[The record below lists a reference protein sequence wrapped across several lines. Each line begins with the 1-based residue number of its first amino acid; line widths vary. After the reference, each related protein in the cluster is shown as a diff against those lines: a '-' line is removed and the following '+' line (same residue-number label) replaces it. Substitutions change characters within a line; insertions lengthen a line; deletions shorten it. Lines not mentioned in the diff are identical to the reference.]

1 METEEAPG
9 VAAALEL
16 LLEELEREV
25 DRVQRLGGQSFQD
38 GNLTATKTWLARADA
53 LLDLRQDVLSLSE
66 RCRDLVGANTGRA
79 SEVRRRLP
87 RGLKTPQQ
95 AYCVPILEALV
106 ARGGSA
112 PMADILDEVH
122 ERMRDRLNKYDLEPL
137 SSDPAQLRWRNTA
150 QWARN
155 WLREQGYIRD
165 DSPAG
170 VWAISDPGRAQLEK
184 WRKGQAAE

>member
-1 METEEAPG
+1 MKPEEAPG

-38 GNLTATKTWLARADA
+38 GNLTGTKAWLARADA
-53 LLDLRQDVLSLSE
+53 LTSLRQDVLSLAE
-66 RCRDLVGANTGRA
+66 RCRDLVGTSTAH
-79 SEVRRRLP
+79 EIDVRGRLP

-112 PMADILDEVH
+112 PMADILDDVR
-122 ERMRDRLNKYDLEPL
+122 ERMRGQLNKYDLEPL
-137 SSDPAQLRWRNTA
+137 PSDPTQLRWRNTA

-155 WLREQGYIRD
+155 WLRERGYIRD

-170 VWAISDPGRAQLEK
+170 VWAISDAGRAQLEK
-184 WRKGQAAE
+184 WRKEQATQ